1 MLTLFCTSLGYVIVA
16 SAIGAAIVFV
26 IAALVVGTCE
36 IFSEIRKE
44 AHLQNK

>member
-1 MLTLFCTSLGYVIVA
+1 MLTFCTSLGLIIVS
-16 SAIGAAIVFV
+16 SAIGVAGVFV
-26 IAALVVGTCE
+26 IAALVVGACE